1 LKKCYLTQKDDKPS
15 PEERKKPGESETL
28 LEFEWEDYCERM
40 RDEEEGQKVEADE
53 GLPAAAAAGEG
64 QGPTGKYRSRLVSY
78 ISLDGS
84 SGRMMVKENKTT
96 LFDVANVSMAMENST
111 PTTTEKSRGSKKK
124 VKVLRKKK
132 NDPNPKSM
140 REGRMRKGLSGES
153 QEISSSSSDSN

>member
-1 LKKCYLTQKDDKPS
+1 
-15 PEERKKPGESETL
+15 
-28 LEFEWEDYCERM
+28 
-40 RDEEEGQKVEADE
+40 
-53 GLPAAAAAGEG
+53 
-64 QGPTGKYRSRLVSY
+64 
-78 ISLDGS
+78 LDGS

-140 REGRMRKGLSGES
+140 REGWMRKGLSGES